1 MWQRSCSV
9 YDTGSFKGG
18 ALWAI
23 APPQLME
30 KEKYNGKKLKKR
42 CCSMLWQKH
51 WSALLHGTIRI
62 QVPNLQ
68 LCWYLFWDFNSWY
81 VCSSWPTY
89 HVFAV
94 TLPSANR
101 LQSKQVDITSAY
113 SHTAKVIETMK
124 AQKSAAKDGVRK
136 VFLAAKMDIDIRLR
150 TVGRQTRRENITAG
164 STYELFSA
172 NNLHHSILGKYRFWP
187 IRPIWWSPEEN
198 DDVNHTFV
206 KFNFFGTINV
216 YDILKSFLQIC
227 QMKIAWQL
235 QKNV

>member
-1 MWQRSCSV
+1 
-9 YDTGSFKGG
+9 
-18 ALWAI
+18 
-23 APPQLME
+23 
-30 KEKYNGKKLKKR
+30 
-42 CCSMLWQKH
+42 MLWQKH

-136 VFLAAKMDIDIRLR
+136 VFWQQNWISICVCELWVAKLAEKTSLQAVLTSFFRR
-150 TVGRQTRRENITAG
+150 TIYIPFLANIA
-164 STYELFSA
+164 SD
-172 NNLHHSILGKYRFWP
+172 P
-187 IRPIWWSPEEN
+187 
-198 DDVNHTFV
+198 
-206 KFNFFGTINV
+206 
-216 YDILKSFLQIC
+216 
-227 QMKIAWQL
+227 
-235 QKNV
+235 